1 MFWLC
6 IVGYTVFA
14 FNQSIESAFTGH
26 GHINYLDSLVQQLKK
41 REGVVYLKRLTI
53 LMDDASDKG
62 TGLVCPPEH
71 KCPLFLHS
79 DDECEQTKNN
89 EALLQTYDIL
99 SLHPTSLTAFSA
111 ACLTHS
117 APSTLTTH
125 IISLPLTLPRMPF
138 FFKHTLVRMAIK
150 NGAVFEVAYSP
161 AVGGAG
167 DSERRNWWANVREL
181 TRVTKGKG
189 VIFSSGS
196 NGVGDVRAPGD
207 VVNM

>member
-1 MFWLC
+1 
-6 IVGYTVFA
+6 
-14 FNQSIESAFTGH
+14 
-26 GHINYLDSLVQQLKK
+26 
-41 REGVVYLKRLTI
+41 
-53 LMDDASDKG
+53 MDDASDKG
-62 TGLVCPPEH
+62 TGLVRLLP
-71 KCPLFLHS
+71 KLFHS
-79 DDECEQTKNN
+79 NNECEQTKNN

-99 SLHPTSLTAFSA
+99 SLLPTSLTTFSA

-117 APSTLTTH
+117 APSTMTTH
-125 IISLPLTLPRMPF
+125 IIPLPLTLPRIPF

-167 DSERRNWWANVREL
+167 ESERRNWWANVREL
-181 TRVTKGKG
+181 TRVTRGKG

-196 NGVGDVRAPGD
+196 NEVGDVRAPGD